1 MNTSNPEKAQGHWLL
16 AKMGKKVLRPGG
28 RELSEK
34 MIDALDINSNDN
46 IVEFAP
52 GIGKT
57 AAYLLSKKP
66 KNYTGVDADE
76 DVVGNLGSKLGN
88 EHTKFILANAAQTG
102 LNDNSVD
109 KLVGEAMLTMHADH
123 RKSEIVKE
131 AHRILKKG
139 GLYAIHE
146 LGLTPDGIAEDAK
159 AEISRELALSIK
171 VNARP
176 LTAEEWE
183 EILTAE
189 GFKIKKVFT
198 SGMLLLE
205 RKRMIE
211 DEGLMRSLKIGFNIM
226 THPQEKK
233 RILEMRKVFRKYND
247 NMNAVALIA
256 EKI

>member
-34 MIDALDINSNDN
+34 MIDALGINSDDD

-57 AAYLLSKKP
+57 ASYLLSKKP
-66 KNYTGVDADE
+66 KSYIGVDADE
-76 DVVGNLGSKLGN
+76 VVVSNLLTKLGN
-88 EHTKFILANAAQTG
+88 KQTKFVLSNAAQTG
-102 LNDNSVD
+102 LKDNSID

-131 AHRILKKG
+131 AYRILKKG

-146 LGLTPDGIAEDAK
+146 LGLTPDSIDEESK
-159 AEISRELALSIK
+159 AEISRQLALSIK

-176 LTAEEWE
+176 LTVKEWE
-183 EILTAE
+183 EVLTAE
-189 GFKIKKVFT
+189 GFRIKDVFT

-205 RKRMIE
+205 RKRVIE
-211 DEGLMRSLKIGFNIM
+211 DEGLFRSLKIGFNIM

-247 NMNAVALIA
+247 NMNAIAIIA